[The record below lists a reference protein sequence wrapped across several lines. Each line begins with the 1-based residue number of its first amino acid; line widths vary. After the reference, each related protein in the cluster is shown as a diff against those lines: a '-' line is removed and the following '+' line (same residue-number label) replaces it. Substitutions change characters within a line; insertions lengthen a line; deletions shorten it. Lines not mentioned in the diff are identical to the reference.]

1 MARSDGKKIF
11 PPWLDGLNALA
22 DKVEKLEALVAKL
35 MSVPQSAPKEE
46 KKAAAPKAPAK
57 EITPKKTIKKK

>member
-1 MARSDGKKIF
+1 MRLDGKKPF

-35 MSVPQSAPKEE
+35 MSVLQSIPKKE
-46 KKAAAPKAPAK
+46 KETVAPKAPAK